1 MFMLRIRFDTFCTV
15 PVIASSAPMRRA
27 RCISQPPQACRL
39 LACASR
45 AIGVISTSEN
55 RPESLSS
62 VESRLSSL
70 LACSSRY
77 LAISPRSSVL
87 RCVKYLTESH
97 GLPPLPSASLRIR
110 EGGSTMKYLLSILII
125 AVVASQAM
133 IWQSLV
139 SIREAI
145 QQGNAIIVAACGS
158 DERPCQVAARRGQVE
173 LGEIM
178 VRTRITDGFSCGYSR
193 FNPCWTKPSA
203 EDEV

>member
-1 MFMLRIRFDTFCTV
+1 MNQTTSLLLAILGNNGALRGSPFSLALPLWRHGSFIGTTSKPPIFRLEMCEV
-15 PVIASSAPMRRA
+15 PHRVAWLTAATIGIASDKR
-27 RCISQPPQACRL
+27 
-39 LACASR
+39 
-45 AIGVISTSEN
+45 
-55 RPESLSS
+55 
-62 VESRLSSL
+62 
-70 LACSSRY
+70 
-77 LAISPRSSVL
+77 
-87 RCVKYLTESH
+87 
-97 GLPPLPSASLRIR
+97 
-110 EGGSTMKYLLSILII
+110 GGSTMKYLLSILII

-178 VRTRITDGFSCGYSR
+178 VPTRITDGFSCGYSR

-203 EDEV
+203 EDEVTP